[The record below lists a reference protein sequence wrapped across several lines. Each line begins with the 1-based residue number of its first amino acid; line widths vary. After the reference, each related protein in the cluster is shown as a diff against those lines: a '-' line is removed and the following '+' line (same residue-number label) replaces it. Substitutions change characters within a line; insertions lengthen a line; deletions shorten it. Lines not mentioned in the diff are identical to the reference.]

1 MMDEVRNNWNDLDDK
16 EEIEIIE
23 KYASIINVFTI
34 IATRKRK
41 KRTIP
46 KPI

>member
-34 IATRKRK
+34 TATRKK
-41 KRTIP
+41 KKNI
-46 KPI
+46 